1 MFSQKMK
8 TIGTVPKSNRKI
20 VETELKWI
28 PLTTQKIPV
37 RTVPKSNR
45 KIVETELKWI
55 PLTTHSPE
63 LVHTLQ

>member
-28 PLTTQKIPV
+28 PLTT
-37 RTVPKSNR
+37 
-45 KIVETELKWI
+45 
-55 PLTTHSPE
+55 HSPE